1 VFDVDPGG
9 TSNGETSNGETSI
22 TVTYY
27 QALGA
32 DPTNPT
38 TGATG
43 TPNPNYTQFEQFTL
57 ARPRSDRERGGR
69 GWVGAARVTRT

>member
-1 VFDVDPGG
+1 MSPGAAA
-9 TSNGETSNGETSI
+9 NGETSI

-32 DPTNPT
+32 DPTNPI

-57 ARPRSDRERGGR
+57 TRPRSDGPGVGVAGAAPPGLRGGR
-69 GWVGAARVTRT
+69 P